1 MLEASQWD
9 PRLLELFQQVEA
21 DLRELLAV
29 PDEYAVFFLHGGA
42 SNQFAMIPMN
52 LLRGRDRADYLHTGL
67 WSGKAAEEA
76 RRYATV
82 NVAGSGTGSGEG
94 WRQGSKT
101 YKRTL
106 ANLSHWPPQKIET
119 FRRLL
124 QDQPL
129 VSPHDLFCT
138 RQTLPH
144 GHVEAV
150 LMAMRQLGLDSLLAA
165 KRCRQRD
172 LVMAMVASRLLHP
185 CSKLA
190 TTREWHTTTLAQ
202 ELSVADATE
211 DDLYQAMDWLLER
224 QPRIEKKLA
233 ARHLSEDCLVL
244 YDVSSS
250 YYEGRTCPLAQYG
263 HDRDGKKG
271 LPIIVYGVMT
281 DGEGRPIAVEV
292 YPGNTGDPTTVADQ
306 VEKLRDR
313 FQLSRVVLV
322 GDRGMLTQPQ
332 IDKMKTHSGLGWIT
346 ALTSVAIRGLLE
358 AGALQLSLL
367 DETNLAEITSPD
379 YPGERLMVCHN
390 PLLEEER
397 GRKRR
402 ELLEATETAL
412 GKVSQQVAR
421 RKKKPLKE
429 AEIALKVGKVLGHYK
444 MGKHFLYTI
453 GEGKLQW
460 SRREQMIEQEA
471 KLDGIYV
478 IRTSESAE
486 RLSAADTVR
495 SYKSLAQVERAF
507 RTLKG
512 VDLLIRPIRHRT
524 EDRVPA
530 HIFLCLLAYYVEWH
544 LRRAWAP
551 LLFEDEQ
558 LAELRRQRDPILP
571 ATGSPSAQQKKLT
584 RQTADGFPVHSFATL
599 MAELAGRARVT
610 YGLKSDGSAPSFQQ
624 VPEPTPLQAK
634 AYALLALLPVAGN

>member
-1 MLEASQWD
+1 MPS
-9 PRLLELFQQVEA
+9 RLGSIHVATTKRFYKDRLYQTHLLRRSYREGPQVKHETLGNISHLPA
-21 DLRELLAV
+21 DLIDLIKRSLAGEKFV
-29 PDEYAVFFLHGGA
+29 SVSEA
-42 SNQFAMIPMN
+42 FA
-52 LLRGRDRADYLHTGL
+52 
-67 WSGKAAEEA
+67 
-76 RRYATV
+76 
-82 NVAGSGTGSGEG
+82 
-94 WRQGSKT
+94 
-101 YKRTL
+101 
-106 ANLSHWPPQKIET
+106 IE
-119 FRRLL
+119 R
-124 QDQPL
+124 
-129 VSPHDLFCT
+129 S
-138 RQTLPH
+138 LPH

-150 LMAMRQLGLDSLLAA
+150 LGTMAKLGIDRVIFS

-172 LVMAMVASRLLHP
+172 LVIAMMVERILHQ

-190 TTREWHTTTLAQ
+190 STRLWHYTTLAE
-202 ELSVADATE
+202 ELSVADANE
-211 DDLYQAMDWLLER
+211 DELYQALDWLLAR
-224 QPRIEKKLA
+224 QPQIEKKLA
-233 ARHLSEDCLVL
+233 QLHLGEGGRIL

-250 YYEGRTCPLAQYG
+250 YYEGRTCPLALYG

-271 LPIIVYGVMT
+271 LPIIVYGVLT

-313 FQLSRVVLV
+313 FRLSRVVLV

-332 IDKMKTHSGLGWIT
+332 IDKMKPHSGLGWIT
-346 ALTSVAIRGLLE
+346 ALTSVAVRGLVE
-358 AGALQLSLL
+358 SGALQRSLL

-412 GKVSQQVAR
+412 TKVGKQVAR

-429 AEIALKVGKVLGHYK
+429 AEIAMKVGKVLGRYK

-453 GEGKLQW
+453 SEGKFQW
-460 SRREQMIEQEA
+460 SRREQTIEQEA
-471 KLDGIYV
+471 KLDGVYV

-558 LAELRRQRDPILP
+558 LADLRRQRDPILP
-571 ATGSPSAQQKKLT
+571 ASCSPSAQQKKLT
-584 RQTADGFPVHSFATL
+584 RQTADGFPVHSFDTL
-599 MAELAGRARVT
+599 M
-610 YGLKSDGSAPSFQQ
+610 
-624 VPEPTPLQAK
+624 
-634 AYALLALLPVAGN
+634 

>member
-1 MLEASQWD
+1 MYIETVPNRNS
-9 PRLLELFQQVEA
+9 PP
-21 DLRELLAV
+21 AV
-29 PDEYAVFFLHGGA
+29 
-42 SNQFAMIPMN
+42 
-52 LLRGRDRADYLHTGL
+52 LLR
-67 WSGKAAEEA
+67 
-76 RRYATV
+76 
-82 NVAGSGTGSGEG
+82 EG
-94 WRQGSKT
+94 WREGSKT
-101 YKRTL
+101 RKRTL
-106 ANLSHWPPQKIET
+106 AKLSHWPKQKIET

-129 VSPHDLFCT
+129 ISPQDLLVT
-138 RQTLPH
+138 QKTLPH
-144 GHVEAV
+144 GHVQAI
-150 LMAMRQLGLDSLLAA
+150 LMAIRKLGLDSILAA
-165 KRCRQRD
+165 KRCRERD
-172 LVMAMVASRLLHP
+172 LVIAMIAQRLIHP

-190 TTREWHTTTLAQ
+190 TTRDWHTTTLAE

-211 DDLYQAMDWLLER
+211 EELYRAMDWLLER

-233 ARHLSEDCLVL
+233 ALHLSEDCLVL

-250 YYEGRTCPLAQYG
+250 YYEGRTCPLAHYG
-263 HDRDGKKG
+263 HNRDGKNG

-281 DGEGRPIAVEV
+281 DGEGRPIAVAV
-292 YPGNTGDPTTVADQ
+292 YPGNTGDPSTVADQ
-306 VEKLRDR
+306 VEKLRSR

-332 IDKMKTHSGLGWIT
+332 IDKMKLHPGLGWIT
-346 ALTSVAIRGLLE
+346 ALTNVAIRDLL
-358 AGALQLSLL
+358 ATGALQLSLL

-397 GRKRR
+397 VRKRR
-402 ELLEATETAL
+402 ELLQATEKELT
-412 GKVSQQVAR
+412 KVNKQVER
-421 RKKKPLKE
+421 RKKKPLTE
-429 AEIALKVGKVLGHYK
+429 AEIALKVGKVLGRYK

-453 GEGKLQW
+453 GEGKFQW

-478 IRTSESAE
+478 IRTSEPAA

-512 VDLLIRPIRHRT
+512 MDLLIRPIRHRT

-544 LRRAWAP
+544 LRRVWAP

-558 LAELRRQRDPILP
+558 LPQERRERDPILP
-571 ATGSPSAQQKKLT
+571 ATGSPSAKEKKLT
-584 RQTADGFPVHSFATL
+584 RQTADGLPVHSFATL
-599 MAELAGRARVT
+599 LAELASRARVT
-610 YGLKSDGSAPSFQQ
+610 YRLKSEESAPSSQQ
-624 VPEPTPLQAK
+624 VPEPSLLQAK
-634 AYALLALLPVAGN
+634 AYALLDLLPVAGN